1 VSSSFLLL
9 AALTTGALV
18 ASCDRGSPEL
28 SPLDTA
34 PLRVV
39 ATSPADNQQD
49 VATNAPIR
57 VRFDRFLRPETAIR
71 QSIRVTGGTI
81 DAETGGA
88 IAGETYLEPTYD
100 AVERVV
106 TFRLPAGSAWA
117 PGVRYTVTLWAARDN
132 GGFGAKAWDGQ
143 ELAASV
149 VFAFTPGTTTDDVA
163 VAPVPAA
170 YCGSCVDNVPVL
182 GARDV
187 LRNCAISGC
196 HAGKEPEV
204 GLNLEDRAGIERTA
218 LRLPAHETFTGPSST
233 DAPTNPNLF
242 GVNMPIIDPGN
253 PGNSF
258 LLFKSMIRPD
268 NYETNSGD
276 EKKQLTSDQPVGGE
290 KTPSDAEI
298 VRLEN
303 AFVKGQPMPVFA
315 SIGIHQLRTLQAWI
329 AAGAPLQDDASCP
342 DLSQC
347 GAVPSD
353 DVPLVEVPTYAADIA
368 PILVPSCGTTS
379 GCHVTTDVSPA
390 VVGLDFSGSPTA
402 FVGKKRIG
410 DDTEIIVTP
419 GDPDASFL
427 LNKVIPNLTGAGLAC
442 EATASCGSP
451 MPLIGDKLTP
461 NRIENIRRWI
471 AAGAQDN

>member
-1 VSSSFLLL
+1 LLLL

-39 ATSPADNQQD
+39 ATSPADNEQS
-49 VATNAPIR
+49 VATNAAIR

-88 IAGETYLEPTYD
+88 IAGEAYLEPSYD

-106 TFRLPAGSAWA
+106 TYRLPAGSAWA

-132 GGFGAKAWDGQ
+132 GGFGTRAWDGQ
-143 ELAASV
+143 ELEASV
-149 VFAFTPGTTTDDVA
+149 VFGFTPGTEA
-163 VAPVPAA
+163 SEIPAPPVSAA
-170 YCGSCVDNVPVL
+170 YCGSCVDDVRIL

-233 DAPTNPNLF
+233 DAPKNPNLF

-258 LLFKSMIRPD
+258 LLFKAMIRPD
-268 NYETNSGD
+268 NYETNTGD
-276 EKKQLTSDQPVGGE
+276 DQKQLTSDQPVGGE
-290 KTPSDAEI
+290 KTPSEAEI

-303 AFVKGQPMPVFA
+303 GFVKGQPMPVFQ

-329 AAGAPLQDDASCP
+329 AAGAPLADDASCP
-342 DLSQC
+342 DVSEC
-347 GAVPSD
+347 GKVPTG
-353 DVPLVEVPTYAADIA
+353 DVPLVDVPTYAADIA
-368 PILVPSCGTTS
+368 PILVPSCGQTS
-379 GCHVTTDVSPA
+379 GCHVTTATSPA

-402 FVGKKRIG
+402 FVGKKRTG
-410 DDTEIIVTP
+410 DATEIIVTQ
-419 GDPDASFL
+419 GDPAASFL
-427 LNKVIPNLTGAGLAC
+427 LN
-442 EATASCGSP
+442 
-451 MPLIGDKLTP
+451 
-461 NRIENIRRWI
+461 
-471 AAGAQDN
+471 